1 MARKVL
7 YSFVHRDNEKKDEE
21 VNDDRNVKDERR
33 VIVSLSGV
41 LQDPILARINYL
53 ITETERGG
61 GG

>member
-7 YSFVHRDNEKKDEE
+7 YSFVHRDNDKKDEE
-21 VNDDRNVKDERR
+21 VNDDRNVKDKRR